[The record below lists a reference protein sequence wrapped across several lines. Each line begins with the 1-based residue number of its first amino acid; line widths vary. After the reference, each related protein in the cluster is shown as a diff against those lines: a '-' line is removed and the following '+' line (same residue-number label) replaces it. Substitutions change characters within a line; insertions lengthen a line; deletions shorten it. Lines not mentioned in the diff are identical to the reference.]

1 MSHLVIV
8 EPDAARTH
16 RLTARYCRGMRDRV
30 RMERSDLLAA
40 IADGSIDTV
49 VMAFAD
55 HQGRLVGKRT
65 DSRYFVERIAEHGT
79 ENCDYLIARDLDDV
93 PVTGLDVASFD
104 SGYGDMVA
112 IADFST
118 VRRLPWL
125 PGTTLVMCDL
135 VSDAG
140 EPVAV
145 SPRRILQEQV
155 AAATA
160 AGVSMRVGSEIEF
173 HLFRDSPAVLRANGF
188 RRPADDGTHLQDYDL
203 VQSARDEPVI
213 GALRRF
219 LPEAGVP
226 VEFSKGEAG
235 RGQYEINLSFAD
247 PIEMADRNLLFKQ
260 AVKEVAAEADR
271 AVTFMAKADTDE
283 TGSSCHVHVS
293 LWSPDGSTPLFDAES
308 MNDLLRHFLAGL
320 MATARDFSLLW
331 APTVNSY
338 RRFRPASWAPTAIA
352 WGHDNRTVG
361 FRVVGHGS
369 SSRIESRIPGADANS
384 HLAFAG
390 VIAGGLYGLRNR
402 LEPRPAV
409 TGDAYADPSLERLP
423 MSLGEALAAWE
434 ASTVA
439 RECFG
444 EAVHRHIAGHARHEW
459 ELFNGAVTD
468 WERRRYFE
476 RI

>member
-1 MSHLVIV
+1 M
-8 EPDAARTH
+8 
-16 RLTARYCRGMRDRV
+16 
-30 RMERSDLLAA
+30 
-40 IADGSIDTV
+40 
-49 VMAFAD
+49 
-55 HQGRLVGKRT
+55 
-65 DSRYFVERIAEHGT
+65 
-79 ENCDYLIARDLDDV
+79 
-93 PVTGLDVASFD
+93 
-104 SGYGDMVA
+104 
-112 IADFST
+112 
-118 VRRLPWL
+118 
-125 PGTTLVMCDL
+125 
-135 VSDAG
+135 
-140 EPVAV
+140 
-145 SPRRILQEQV
+145 
-155 AAATA
+155 
-160 AGVSMRVGSEIEF
+160 
-173 HLFRDSPAVLRANGF
+173 
-188 RRPADDGTHLQDYDL
+188 QDYDL
-203 VQSARDEPVI
+203 MQSARDEPVI

-235 RGQYEINLSFAD
+235 RGQFEINLSFAD
-247 PIEMADRNLLFKQ
+247 PVEMADRNLLFKQ
-260 AVKEVAAEADR
+260 AVKEVAATADR

-293 LWSPDGSTPLFDAES
+293 LWSPDGSTPLFDAAS
-308 MNDLLRHFLAGL
+308 MNDPLRHFLAGL
-320 MATARDFSLLW
+320 LATARDFSLLW

-361 FRVVGHGS
+361 FRVVGHAS

-390 VIAGGLYGLRNR
+390 VIAGGLFGLRNR
-402 LEPRPAV
+402 LEPTPPV
-409 TGDAYADPSLERLP
+409 TGDAYADPSLARLP
-423 MSLGEALAAWE
+423 MTLGDALAAWE

-444 EAVHRHIAGHARHEW
+444 EAVHRHVAGHARHEW